1 MLFTLDVGSGT
12 QDFLLFKP
20 GENVRNMPKAV
31 LPSPTRIVARRIR
44 RARGDV
50 FLKGYTMGGG
60 ENKKAVKEKIAQG
73 KKVYATEKAA
83 LSFADS
89 VDDVRKMGVIVTDSV
104 TESPEKAHLEIIE
117 TKDVDLGLFSSLL
130 SGIGEEL
137 PEKLI
142 IAVQDHGFSPQE
154 SNRVFRFRKFMEM
167 LEKEPFLHSF
177 LFSQD
182 EIPEFYNRML
192 SVVESIQDYGSRTGM
207 EFQVEVIDTV
217 FAAISGAMMDAKEFP
232 ALVVNYGNGHT
243 VGAIVDR
250 DGEVF
255 GLFEHHTGIIR
266 KKGKEWFD
274 RLIGRFVRGE
284 LTNEEV
290 FESGGHGAAIL
301 KAVDV
306 KDFVATGPNASLSDF
321 REANPAG
328 DVMVVGNLG
337 MVSLY
342 ARKYGGYDGH

>member
-1 MLFTLDVGSGT
+1 MIFTLDVGSGT

-31 LPSPTRIVARRIR
+31 LPSPTRIVATKIR
-44 RARGDV
+44 RTEGDI

-60 ENKKAVKEKIAQG
+60 ENKRAVKEKIAEG
-73 KKVYATEKAA
+73 RKVYATEKAA

-89 VDDVRKMGVIVTDSV
+89 LDDVKAMGVTV
-104 TESPEKAHLEIIE
+104 TEQAENLSPEVIE
-117 TKDVDLGLFSSLL
+117 TKDVDLPLFSSLL
-130 SGIGEEL
+130 SAIGEEM

-142 IAVQDHGFSPQE
+142 IAVQDHGFSPDE
-154 SNRVFRFRKFMEM
+154 SNRVFRFRKFRER
-167 LEKEPFLHSF
+167 LEDEPFLHAF
-177 LFSQD
+177 LFSHD
-182 EIPEFYNRML
+182 EIPECYNRML
-192 SVVESIQDYGSRTGM
+192 SVVECIQDYGKAEGLDF
-207 EFQVEVIDTV
+207 EINVIDTV

-232 ALVVNYGNGHT
+232 ALVINFGNGHT

-250 DGEVF
+250 DGEIF
-255 GLFEHHTGIIR
+255 ALFEHHTGIIR
-266 KKGKEWFD
+266 REGREWTEK
-274 RLIGRFVRGE
+274 LIGRFVRGE

-290 FESGGHGAAIL
+290 LQSGGHGAITL

-337 MVSLY
+337 MISLY
-342 ARKYGGYDGH
+342 ARKYGEY